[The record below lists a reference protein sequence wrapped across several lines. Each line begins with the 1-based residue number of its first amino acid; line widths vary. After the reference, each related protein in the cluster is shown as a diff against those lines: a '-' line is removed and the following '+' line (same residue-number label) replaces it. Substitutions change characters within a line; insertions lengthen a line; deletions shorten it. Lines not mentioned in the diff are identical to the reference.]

1 MLPKSR
7 LHALSVCLSARLP
20 GRQRAT
26 KRVWGGWHEHSPTGR
41 GTGAGSVNGASCRCD
56 ADRAGV
62 RVCVKWVLH
71 RERGGRPR
79 WWVGRERALGENL
92 SLISRLGGA
101 NVACCV
107 CERESRDWCGACA
120 SATRCMCI
128 SGILFTRTDHLYV
141 ICVHAKPLC
150 GASGLPSHGRAGAS
164 RLTGSRR
171 GDATRHTRHGPRAG
185 HTARRGVPATR
196 PPTGDATHIRVYRD
210 ERAETRVT
218 HESGVTSLTERRRQT
233 ASTARPTPYT
243 FHVTRHFTCDRH
255 ISCDLMRT
263 CSPAAV
269 KTFDSDLWP
278 ESGTG
283 LSCHLRVIGTS
294 VRPPTT

>member
-141 ICVHAKPLC
+141 LYVYTRSRSAVPRGFRHT
-150 GASGLPSHGRAGAS
+150 GGRG
-164 RLTGSRR
+164 RHGSRAH
-171 GDATRHTRHGPRAG
+171 GGATPLATRDTAHAPDTPPGGAYRRRDPR
-185 HTARRGVPATR
+185 PATR
-196 PPTGDATHIRVYRD
+196 RTSEYT
-210 ERAETRVT
+210 ETREQRR
-218 HESGVTSLTERRRQT
+218 ESLTSLESRHSRSDDGRPRRPR
-233 ASTARPTPYT
+233 ARHRT
-243 FHVTRHFTCDRH
+243 HF
-255 ISCDLMRT
+255 M
-263 CSPAAV
+263 
-269 KTFDSDLWP
+269 
-278 ESGTG
+278 
-283 LSCHLRVIGTS
+283 
-294 VRPPTT
+294 